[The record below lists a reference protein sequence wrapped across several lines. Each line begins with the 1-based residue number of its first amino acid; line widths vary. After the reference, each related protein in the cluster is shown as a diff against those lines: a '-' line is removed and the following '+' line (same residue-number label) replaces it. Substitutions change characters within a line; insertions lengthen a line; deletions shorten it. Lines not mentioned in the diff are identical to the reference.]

1 MSGKPN
7 EPFVGKVIGFPNV
20 TVLLLLHNVKPF
32 WYFGKIILN
41 RCPIDAV
48 LTNSACLVYVS
59 CCVQARRCS
68 SLVLSC
74 ICYWVYFYGNLHHIS
89 SFLSRLATISSR
101 VGTDLSLCKMTF
113 PHMNTHTKTKCHILR
128 LH

>member
-20 TVLLLLHNVKPF
+20 TFLLLLHNVKPF

-48 LTNSACLVYVS
+48 LTNNACLMYVP

-74 ICYWVYFYGNLHHIS
+74 ICYLGIFFVVICVIFLASALDWQLYLLEWGRI
-89 SFLSRLATISSR
+89 FLSAKW
-101 VGTDLSLCKMTF
+101 LS
-113 PHMNTHTKTKCHILR
+113 HI
-128 LH
+128 